1 MSLLFKHPWTGGE
14 LHQAGAK
21 EIPYLI
27 RRNKIDLII
36 FAAQEYQPETL
47 DKSNKQFIR
56 AEKIYVPM
64 KDSSKLRGKELKN
77 TIDLAKFAANRAS
90 LAIIGG
96 KNVLSTCWAGLN
108 RSGLISGLIL
118 KKITREHPKKV
129 VSLIRKNRSSFALF
143 NPLFVKIIYTQSI

>member
-36 FAAQEYQPETL
+36 LAAQEFQPETL
-47 DKSNKQFIR
+47 DKSNKQFMR

-64 KDSSKLRGKELKN
+64 KDSSKLRGRELKN
-77 TIDLAKFAANRAS
+77 TISLAKFAADRAIKT
-90 LAIIGG
+90 IIEGG
-96 KNVLSTCWAGLN
+96 NVLSTCWKGWN
-108 RSGLISGLIL
+108 RSGLISGLII
-118 KKITREHPKKV
+118 KKFTKKDSNKI
-129 VSLIRKNRSSFALF
+129 VSSIRKNRSVFALS
-143 NPLFVKIIYTQSI
+143 NSLFVKLIEVN